1 MVEFLKLY
9 SEMAYLIHYRAK
21 THVRSFQIIA
31 SYRVRK
37 GVRLR

>member
-9 SEMAYLIHYRAK
+9 SEMAYLIYRAK
-21 THVRSFQIIA
+21 TIVRSFQIIA